1 MLAQLNRGESRH
13 RLARNCFHGQRG
25 EFPAAV
31 TARVKKINSRIE
43 SRSHVSVLR
52 NNSAYGCSAEV
63 VGRLSPLADKHFNV
77 FGRYHFT
84 VTDSIL
90 MGGLRP
96 LRDPDAPE
104 ELLWAAE

>member
-1 MLAQLNRGESRH
+1 
-13 RLARNCFHGQRG
+13 
-25 EFPAAV
+25 
-31 TARVKKINSRIE
+31 
-43 SRSHVSVLR
+43 
-52 NNSAYGCSAEV
+52 
-63 VGRLSPLADKHFNV
+63 LADKHFNV

-104 ELLWAAE
+104 ELLWAAELSAPKRCAMNCRLTTLRWCISAAGAISSSARYRRESPTLHCARWTGSAVP

>member
-1 MLAQLNRGESRH
+1 LFSWPARGIPGSGYREGQEDQLGALSLVVN
-13 RLARNCFHGQRG
+13 
-25 EFPAAV
+25 
-31 TARVKKINSRIE
+31 
-43 SRSHVSVLR
+43 VSVLR

-90 MGGLRP
+90 MAALRP

-104 ELLWAAE
+104 ELLWAAEA